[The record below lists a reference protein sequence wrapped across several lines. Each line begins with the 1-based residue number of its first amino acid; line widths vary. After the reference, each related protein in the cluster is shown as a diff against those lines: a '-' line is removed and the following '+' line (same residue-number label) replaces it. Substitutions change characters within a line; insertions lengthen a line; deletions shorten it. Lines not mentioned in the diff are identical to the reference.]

1 MQTRYGSDAAEI
13 FSAFVLNRQAR
24 MLSSKNNYRYGKAFA
39 LALWLCVSAMS
50 VFAQTEELT
59 SVFEDA
65 NRLYL
70 EQKYDAAAS
79 RYQSIISNGYVN
91 GEVYFNLGNA
101 YYKMG
106 KIPHAV
112 LNYERAR
119 KFIPNDDDLNV
130 NLQLVNLQLTDKIEP
145 IPELFIYR
153 WAESLL
159 TIFDLRTMLW
169 LMYALFL
176 LALGSFSWFL
186 FAESYEQRRYSLM
199 GGMLCTVLLVFGIG
213 NFLVQS
219 YRESNTQF
227 AVVMTD
233 VANIKSAPDKKG
245 NDLFV
250 IHRGLKVQVL
260 DNVNQWQKIRL
271 ADGKVGWIPEHEIE
285 SI

>member
-1 MQTRYGSDAAEI
+1 MRSILFIVLSLSASVV
-13 FSAFVLNRQAR
+13 FS
-24 MLSSKNNYRYGKAFA
+24 Y
-39 LALWLCVSAMS
+39 
-50 VFAQTEELT
+50 AQTEELT
-59 SVFEDA
+59 SVFDDA

-70 EQKYDAAAS
+70 EQKYDAAVA
-79 RYQSIISNGYVN
+79 RYESIVANGFEN

-106 KIPHAV
+106 KLQHAV

-119 KFIPNDDDLNV
+119 KYIPNDDDLMV
-130 NLQLVNLQLTDKIEP
+130 NLQLVNLQLTDKIEA

-159 TIFDLRTMLW
+159 TLFSLETMIW
-169 LMYALFL
+169 MMYLFFL
-176 LALGSFSWFL
+176 LALISFSLFL
-186 FAESYEQRRYSLM
+186 FAETYEQRRYSLM
-199 GGMLCTVLLVFGIG
+199 SGIICSVLLVIGIA
-213 NFLVQS
+213 NFSIQS
-219 YRESNTQF
+219 YRESNTEF

-233 VANIKSAPDKKG
+233 VANIKSAPDSKG

-260 DNVNQWQKIRL
+260 DNVNKWYKIRL
-271 ADGKVGWIPEHEIE
+271 ADGKVGWIPEKEIE